1 MTMNNSTIS
10 QIAFSIPA
18 PVRVNQV
25 QVGGGYRL
33 PAPVRTPSVQ
43 VGGGYRLPEAVG
55 KH

>member
-10 QIAFSIPA
+10 QIAVLLPA
-18 PVRVNQV
+18 PVRVTHV

-43 VGGGYRLPEAVG
+43 VGGGYRLPEAVA
-55 KH
+55 KN